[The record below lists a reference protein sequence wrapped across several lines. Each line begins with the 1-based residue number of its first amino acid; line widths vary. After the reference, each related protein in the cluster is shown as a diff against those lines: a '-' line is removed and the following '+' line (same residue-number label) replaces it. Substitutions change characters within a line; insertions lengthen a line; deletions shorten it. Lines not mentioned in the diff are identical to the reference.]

1 MNNIQI
7 AKALINELPFTK
19 GHITC
24 RKWLKTESITVE
36 FKGHTSRSNFDNI
49 QKYLESFN
57 YFNKVEYH
65 YSEALN
71 GKGNVYAKKK
81 ITGVVTPS
89 EEITL

>member
-7 AKALINELPFTK
+7 AENLINELPFTK

-24 RKWLKTESITVE
+24 RKWLKTESITVK
-36 FKGHTSRSNFDNI
+36 FNGHTSRNNFDNI

-57 YFNKVEYH
+57 YFDKVEYH

-71 GKGNVYAKKK
+71 GNGSVYGEKK

-89 EEITL
+89 KEIAL

>member
-1 MNNIQI
+1 MSNIQI

-24 RKWLKTESITVE
+24 RKWLKTESITVK

-57 YFNKVEYH
+57 YFDKVTYH

-71 GKGNVYAKKK
+71 GNGSVYGEKK
-81 ITGVVTPS
+81 ITGAVTPS
-89 EEITL
+89 KEITL

>member
-1 MNNIQI
+1 MSNIQI

-24 RKWLKTESITVE
+24 RKWLKTESITVK

-57 YFNKVEYH
+57 YFDKVTYH

-71 GKGNVYAKKK
+71 GNGSVYGEKK

-89 EEITL
+89 KEITL

>member
-1 MNNIQI
+1 MSNIQI

-24 RKWLKTESITVE
+24 RKWLKTESITVK

-57 YFNKVEYH
+57 YFDKITYH

-71 GKGNVYAKKK
+71 GNGSVYGEKK

-89 EEITL
+89 KEITL

>member
-7 AKALINELPFTK
+7 AESLINELPFTK

-24 RKWLKTESITVE
+24 RKWLKTESITVK

-49 QKYLESFN
+49 QKYLKSFN
-57 YFNKVEYH
+57 YFDKVTYH

-71 GKGNVYAKKK
+71 GNGSVYGEKK

-89 EEITL
+89 KEITL